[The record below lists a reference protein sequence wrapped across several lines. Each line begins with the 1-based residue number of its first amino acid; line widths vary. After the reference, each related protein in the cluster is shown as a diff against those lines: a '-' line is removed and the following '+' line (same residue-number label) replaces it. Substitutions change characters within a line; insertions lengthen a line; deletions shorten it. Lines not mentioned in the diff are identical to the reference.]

1 MLQTLQK
8 FARFQTFQ
16 LENMVDFEK
25 ILKNAYLL
33 AKIGADTAE
42 NELNFAEILPIGR
55 CRAACRKSRRAEDDA
70 RVREDRLEE
79 VQVAVPRQTPE
90 IRLVQSNGMLWNV
103 SNIYI
108 IDFLNEI
115 KASLNRLS

>member
-1 MLQTLQK
+1 MLRPGDL
-8 FARFQTFQ
+8 FDFRFSF
-16 LENMVDFEK
+16 
-25 ILKNAYLL
+25 
-33 AKIGADTAE
+33 
-42 NELNFAEILPIGR
+42 
-55 CRAACRKSRRAEDDA
+55 CRAAPRHPSRDGVLAFGARRGEDDT

-90 IRLVQSNGMLWNV
+90 IRLVQSNEMLWNV